1 MIGKQLDNYRILERI
16 GEGGVGEVYRAA
28 DVLLN
33 RDVAIKALRPEL
45 ASRPVVVERFRSEAQ
60 TLAQLNHPNIATLYS
75 LIQEKGALYMVME
88 YVRGTTFASLAQESG
103 RLPYRR
109 ALPLFFEALEGIG
122 YAHERGVV
130 HRDLKGSNIMVSECD
145 GVKVMDFGI
154 ARALGSDRLTRF
166 GHMVGTIQYMS
177 PEQVRGEDTDARSD
191 IYSLGIVLYELLCG
205 RLPFDLKGDY
215 DLMRAHI
222 EHAPP
227 PPRRFAPEIPSELE
241 APLLRAL
248 AKDPDERFASA
259 AEFRGEL
266 ASAAAAAGRPSSDS
280 RTAEYDILEVGAGAR
295 PKPPSPRLEAT
306 IADEALDATET
317 PTLVTVA
324 RTPAGVRGRRRR
336 GDRRGSLVLT
346 AQRTAVAMA
355 VLVLVVAL
363 NWLLHRETPQ
373 PEEPRSQLAATTVE
387 PAPLPAF
394 AEAAKTPEAPPEGV
408 NSERTEADEKI
419 QEGEEWDATG
429 REIPKPGADPPQAKV
444 ASTPKVTPAP
454 PAPKP
459 RRRRSPPAKAAPAE
473 PGGSGAWRIRR

>member
-16 GEGGVGEVYRAA
+16 GEGGVGEVYRAV

-33 RDVAIKALRPEL
+33 RDVAIKALRTEL
-45 ASRPVVVERFRSEAQ
+45 ASRPAVVERFRSEAQ
-60 TLAQLNHPNIATLYS
+60 TLAQLNHRNIATLYS

-103 RLPYRR
+103 RLDYRR

-130 HRDLKGSNIMVSECD
+130 HRDLKGSNIMVSERD

-154 ARALGSDRLTRF
+154 ARALGSDRLTRI

-205 RLPFDLKGDY
+205 HLPFDRKGDY

-227 PPRRFAPEIPSELE
+227 PPRRFAPEIPPELE

-266 ASAAAAAGRPSSDS
+266 ASAVAAAERPSSDC
-280 RTAEYDILEVGAGAR
+280 RTAEYLVPEVDADAR
-295 PKPPSPRLEAT
+295 PEPPSPRLEAT
-306 IADEALDATET
+306 LIDEALDATET

-324 RTPAGVRGRRRR
+324 KAPAGVHGRRRQ
-336 GDRRGSLVLT
+336 GARRASLVLT

-363 NWLLHRETPQ
+363 NGLLHRETPQ
-373 PEEPRSQLAATTVE
+373 PEKPGSQLASTTAESV
-387 PAPLPAF
+387 PLPA
-394 AEAAKTPEAPPEGV
+394 APEAANAPQASPEEV

-419 QEGEEWDATG
+419 REGEEWDATG
-429 REIPKPGADPPQAKV
+429 REPPKPGVNPPQAKV
-444 ASTPKVTPAP
+444 ASTPKPP

-459 RRRRSPPAKAAPAE
+459 RLRRSPPAKAAPAE
-473 PGGSGAWRIRR
+473 AGGPGGWLIRR